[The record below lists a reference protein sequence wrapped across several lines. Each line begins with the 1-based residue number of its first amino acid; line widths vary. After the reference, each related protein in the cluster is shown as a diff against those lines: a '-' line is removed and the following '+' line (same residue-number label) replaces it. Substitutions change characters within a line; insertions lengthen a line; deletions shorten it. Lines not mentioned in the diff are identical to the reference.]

1 MELINIKMQ
10 MLNLHTRKMH
20 WQRICNHMLTRKLMI
35 CLRQVDKLK
44 TKAATSG
51 GTLDLLF
58 EHFQAQ
64 SNMAK
69 IYEK

>member
-1 MELINIKMQ
+1 MELGNIKMQ
-10 MLNLHTRKMH
+10 MLNLLTRKMY
-20 WQRICNHMLTRKLMI
+20 WQRLCNRMLTRKLMI

-51 GTLDLLF
+51 GTLDLLL
-58 EHFQAQ
+58 EHLQVQ
-64 SNMAK
+64 LKMAK

>member
-1 MELINIKMQ
+1 
-10 MLNLHTRKMH
+10 
-20 WQRICNHMLTRKLMI
+20 MLTRNLMI

-51 GTLDLLF
+51 GTLDLLL
-58 EHFQAQ
+58 EHLQVQ
-64 SNMAK
+64 LKMAK